1 MLIDGRPIAV
11 GNGIARNGF
20 IEDRVPTLC
29 GVRQY
34 GKGIWGGSGGGSGRA
49 LGACSGGV
57 LWGRATRALAVLQQV
72 RPHAHWRPRPRASGA
87 PRGTPGGPAR
97 RGAARAALSRRTAPR
112 QLSLMSLM
120 SLVSLMSLTTL
131 SPMAA
136 ARRRQ
141 GLSKDDRAIEQQ
153 QAFSKAKQ
161 AGSSTQAAARRQQH
175 AGSKD
180 DHGRHDRWL
189 LMAATARARLSLDA
203 QLLATATAPRAR
215 KVSGLHS

>member
-1 MLIDGRPIAV
+1 ML
-11 GNGIARNGF
+11 
-20 IEDRVPTLC
+20 
-29 GVRQY
+29 
-34 GKGIWGGSGGGSGRA
+34 WGRA

-57 LWGRATRALAVLQQV
+57 
-72 RPHAHWRPRPRASGA
+72 PHARLLSSSKCGRTPTGD
-87 PRGTPGGPAR
+87 RGRVPLAR
-97 RGAARAALSRRTAPR
+97 RVELLAALRGAARAALSRRTAPR

-120 SLVSLMSLTTL
+120 SLVSLTTL

-203 QLLATATAPRAR
+203 QLLATATDPRAR

>member
-20 IEDRVPTLC
+20 IADRVPTLC

-112 QLSLMSLM
+112 HRNSSSGSQGFWPPQLVAIKHQPSAINQPSSRRLEEEEIVRNPTRALFLHMS
-120 SLVSLMSLTTL
+120 
-131 SPMAA
+131 SPPHFLASTDDRAA
-136 ARRRQ
+136 ASRRQ
-141 GLSKDDRAIEQQ
+141 G
-153 QAFSKAKQ
+153 
-161 AGSSTQAAARRQQH
+161 
-175 AGSKD
+175 
-180 DHGRHDRWL
+180 
-189 LMAATARARLSLDA
+189 
-203 QLLATATAPRAR
+203 
-215 KVSGLHS
+215 